1 MSSKP
6 LADGVTEDS
15 LCTHSE
21 EEDSGQA
28 AKGVPANDPVDVL
41 AGFKEAFASYLAG
54 AHAAEEL
61 QQASSFIDMVQVCPA
76 CTSAQDIATADRSMS
91 SSL

>member
-1 MSSKP
+1 MSNEL

-15 LCTHSE
+15 LRTHSKE
-21 EEDSGQA
+21 EESGQA
-28 AKGVPANDPVDVL
+28 ATGVPADESVNFL
-41 AGFKEAFASYLAG
+41 ASFAEAFASYAAG

-61 QQASSFIDMVQVCPA
+61 QQTSIFSDEVQVCPA
-76 CTSAQDIATADRSMS
+76 CTNGQDAVIADQLMS

>member
-1 MSSKP
+1 MQVSSKP
-6 LADGVTEDS
+6 LTDGITGDS
-15 LCTHSE
+15 LGTHSE
-21 EEDSGQA
+21 SGQA
-28 AKGVPANDPVDVL
+28 AKRVPANDPVDVL
-41 AGFKEAFASYLAG
+41 ANFKEAFASYLAG